1 MSPVIFHSIW
11 TVLMLILFI
20 GIVFWAYSSRRKRA
34 FDEAA
39 RLPLE
44 DEDAH
49 VLPLS
54 PTPLPQAGQ
63 GSSVRSEPGALRA
76 TSFTRGEQRHG

>member
-11 TVLMLILFI
+11 TVALLILFI
-20 GIVFWAYSSRRKRA
+20 GIIIWAFSSRRKRS

-44 DEDAH
+44 EEELVPAR
-49 VLPLS
+49 PS
-54 PTPLPQAGQ
+54 
-63 GSSVRSEPGALRA
+63 
-76 TSFTRGEQRHG
+76 GEKQHG

>member
-11 TVLMLILFI
+11 TVLLLILFI
-20 GIVFWAYSSRRKRA
+20 GIVIWAYSSRRKRG

-44 DEDAH
+44 EEDT
-49 VLPLS
+49 V
-54 PTPLPQAGQ
+54 PTPPSREKKPSKGKQ
-63 GSSVRSEPGALRA
+63 
-76 TSFTRGEQRHG
+76 HG